1 VGFSSL
7 ARSCKALT
15 SLDFSYTD
23 ITDTALSEFAL
34 TCPTIKWLNLKY
46 CGLVTDL
53 SLDELKRWCKGLRFL
68 ELEGCYGILREV
80 GEGDVVYYDDDSWV
94 TEEET
99 DEDDYDDLDEEL

>member
-1 VGFSSL
+1 M
-7 ARSCKALT
+7 
-15 SLDFSYTD
+15 
-23 ITDTALSEFAL
+23 
-34 TCPTIKWLNLKY
+34 
-46 CGLVTDL
+46 VTDL

-99 DEDDYDDLDEEL
+99 DEDDYDDLDEELWKNLFVYVNFEQKALFF